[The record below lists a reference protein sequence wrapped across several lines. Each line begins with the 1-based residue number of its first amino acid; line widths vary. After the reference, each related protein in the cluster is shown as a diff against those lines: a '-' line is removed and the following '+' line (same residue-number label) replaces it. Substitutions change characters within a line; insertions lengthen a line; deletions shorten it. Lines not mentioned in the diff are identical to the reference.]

1 MVVLARLAAR
11 VSSARSLTR
20 SANANWLLELR
31 SVGSLGLTELFAAA
45 VVVVDVVA
53 QIAVALGFVL
63 RAGLRERIEVVAVAD
78 VDERLAPVVHLF
90 ELAHHVLR
98 RRERHVRAVPHFGRT
113 LLPLRHVE
121 NVLGREPRPGD
132 LLDRFGEAAAIVG
145 EVDGDRRRARGD
157 DAEHVS
163 FVDQLLGD
171 FLEQLPNPAGVAE
184 VEVQVV
190 DEDEEDPAS
199 RVRGRP
205 RRREQNA
212 FRNRS
217 GGRRRDVVAAAAV
230 SQGERDDFLRNAVF
244 QNLEIV
250 FLQVCDELTAV
261 VTNDDVGRHQF
272 NA

>member
-1 MVVLARLAAR
+1 MVVLARFAAR

-31 SVGSLGLTELFAAA
+31 SVGSLGLTELFDAA
-45 VVVVDVVA
+45 VVVVDVAA
-53 QIAVALGFVL
+53 QHAVALGFVL
-63 RAGLRERIEVVAVAD
+63 RPGLRERIEVVAVAD

-90 ELAHHVLR
+90 ELPHHVVR
-98 RRERHVRAVPHFGRT
+98 RRERHVRAVPDFGRP

-121 NVLGREPRPGD
+121 DVLGREPCAGD
-132 LLDRFGEAAAIVG
+132 LLDRFGQAAAIVG
-145 EVDGDRRRARGD
+145 QVDGDRRRPGGD

-171 FLEQLPNPAGVAE
+171 LLEQLANPAGVAE

-190 DEDEEDPAS
+190 DEDEEDAAR
-199 RVRGRP
+199 RVGRRP
-205 RRREQNA
+205 RRRQQNA
-212 FRNRS
+212 FRNRR

-230 SQGERDDFLRNAVF
+230 GQRERDDFLRNAVF

-250 FLQVCDELTAV
+250 FLQVGDELAAV
-261 VTNDDVGRHQF
+261 VANDDVGRDQF